1 MTAVSDPGER
11 PESVAKVSDQG
22 SVAAV
27 SLHRRCP
34 PEIFLSQ
41 LSRGRHRTSVVLGKM
56 RSSSLV
62 KAGSRVKPGV
72 PSHVR
77 EGRFEYTM

>member
-11 PESVAKVSDQG
+11 PESVAKVCDQG
-22 SVAAV
+22 SVAEV
-27 SLHRRCP
+27 SLQRRCP

-41 LSRGRHRTSVVLGKM
+41 LSPRRHRTSVVLGER

-62 KAGSRVKPGV
+62 KEGSRVKPGV